1 MFYSKK
7 KKKSLWTPIVW
18 EQTIQYIV
26 FKLLE
31 MEKVK
36 TNKQKKHLS
45 SLDESFSDKTDP
57 GGDFMAMLS
66 TSVKN
71 VIEMLTEP
79 SLWWVW
85 KVQL

>member
-1 MFYSKK
+1 
-7 KKKSLWTPIVW
+7 
-18 EQTIQYIV
+18 
-26 FKLLE
+26 

-79 SLWWVW
+79 SL
-85 KVQL
+85 

>member
-1 MFYSKK
+1 MFYSQKK
-7 KKKSLWTPIVW
+7 KKSSLWTPIVW
-18 EQTIQYIV
+18 EQTIQYII
-26 FKLLE
+26 FKLL
-31 MEKVK
+31 EKVK
-36 TNKQKKHLS
+36 TNKQKKHFS